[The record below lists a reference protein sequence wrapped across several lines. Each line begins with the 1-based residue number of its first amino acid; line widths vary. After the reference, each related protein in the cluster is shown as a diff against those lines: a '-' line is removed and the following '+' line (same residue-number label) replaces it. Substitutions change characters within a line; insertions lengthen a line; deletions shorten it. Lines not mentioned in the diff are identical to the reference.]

1 MAYRKT
7 SKRKKIWS
15 EQANAKQD
23 RIRQENAAPYQPDIS
38 RKMTITVEREG
49 TGEKAVFECT
59 EGNRIDNYRVHCNG
73 KYQGIQSI
81 TTITKNIRKA
91 LPAFRQMN

>member
-7 SKRKKIWS
+7 SKRNKLWS

-23 RIRQENAAPYQPDIS
+23 RTRLENAEPYQPEIS
-38 RKMTITVEREG
+38 RNMTITVEREG
-49 TGEKAVFECT
+49 TGEKAIFKCT
-59 EGNRIDNYRVHCNG
+59 EGNRIDNYRVYCNG
-73 KYQGIQSI
+73 IYQGIQSI

-91 LPAFRQMN
+91 LPAFRQMH